1 MKITQLV
8 TYCLSIPKTLY
19 FNFRCFELKKAIK
32 LPIFISYKV
41 KLKQL
46 GKGIIEVQNDHIKLF
61 MIKIGFNGTEEISP
75 KKSMINL
82 EKGKIIFK
90 GPCAISEGC
99 IIGVSNGGILEFGQ
113 YFSANRNFFVSCNR
127 SVIFGDDVMIGWNVT
142 LFDANGH
149 TIFKN
154 GKKKEA
160 FKPILIGNHVWIC
173 SESHVLKGSEIAN
186 GSIIAYGSL
195 IYSKF
200 TFENSLYGGTPVRL
214 LQQEIKWKR

>member
-1 MKITQLV
+1 
-8 TYCLSIPKTLY
+8 
-19 FNFRCFELKKAIK
+19 
-32 LPIFISYKV
+32 
-41 KLKQL
+41 
-46 GKGIIEVQNDHIKLF
+46 
-61 MIKIGFNGTEEISP
+61 
-75 KKSMINL
+75 
-82 EKGKIIFK
+82 
-90 GPCAISEGC
+90 
-99 IIGVSNGGILEFGQ
+99 
-113 YFSANRNFFVSCNR
+113 
-127 SVIFGDDVMIGWNVT
+127 MIGWNVT

-200 TFENSLYGGTPVRL
+200 TCENSLYGGTPVRL